1 MKVSQLHMYNVYYI
15 YIFIFFSVI
24 GYYKILNI
32 VTCAIYSGA
41 LLFILNEIFIY
52 NSTNKFLESCL
63 D

>member
-1 MKVSQLHMYNVYYI
+1 MYNVYYI

-24 GYYKILNI
+24 GYYKILKI